1 MNLPPSIV
9 DEVEFELVLEDDLP
23 IIEGEVV
30 TDDPEVDRLNREAD
44 RYEALSARLDL
55 ESYSPST
62 GSAQLNTPRSESFR
76 VWMAE
81 GEALRAQVALESAL
95 KNLSEARAAFVLATT
110 PPSIKPV
117 I

>member
-1 MNLPPSIV
+1 MFLPPSIV

-30 TDDPEVDRLNREAD
+30 YDDPETQRLNREAD
-44 RYEALSARLDL
+44 RYDALARGLDV
-55 ESYSPST
+55 YYTAPSRAN
-62 GSAQLNTPRSESFR
+62 GINTPRSESFR

-81 GEALRAQVALESAL
+81 GEVLRAQVALESAAQAL
-95 KNLSEARAAFVLATT
+95 AEARASFIKAAT
-110 PPSIKPV
+110 PPSIPPV